1 MKRPCTAS
9 LGSVGI
15 AAERQVQVPL
25 EYKGLPLGL
34 RIRLDLL
41 VNRVLIVLTYLRL
54 TSRPVALLVNFNV
67 DLLRNGV
74 RRLLNG

>member
-1 MKRPCTAS
+1 M
-9 LGSVGI
+9 
-15 AAERQVQVPL
+15 

-34 RIRLDLL
+34 GVRLDLL
-41 VNRVLIVLTYLRL
+41 VERVLSVEIKSVERLLPIHQAQVLTYLRL
-54 TSRPVALLVNFNV
+54 TSCPVGLLVNFNV